1 MFIRQLARSDFPDVL
16 AITTQAF
23 AKDELFDWLH
33 PHQDKYPNDLR
44 RTQRILLRN
53 RLVSVGS
60 HGFVIVTDETD
71 PDWSGTPEITG
82 YAFFMRSGND
92 ELGRKWQTDS
102 LFNKFERHLLSWEL
116 SYETNVLNR
125 ISDRARVQEY
135 RDMAHYN
142 LYSKLDPRWHLGL
155 LAVSVNY
162 QRRGIGGKLV
172 KYGQKLAAEENL
184 PLTLES
190 SVAGRGLYLRSGF
203 KIVDESE
210 VVKGLD
216 GLSMVWE
223 PDHLK
228 GKWLEDIG
236 NGRANILKIVRRH
249 SRRHA

>member
-1 MFIRQLARSDFPDVL
+1 MFIRQLTRDDFPDVL
-16 AITTQAF
+16 AITTQTF

-53 RLVSVGS
+53 RLVNVGS

-82 YAFFMRSGND
+82 YAFFVRSGND
-92 ELGRKWQTDS
+92 ELGRKWQTNS
-102 LFNKFERHLLSWEL
+102 LFNSMWREMSSNISINHANDKTEFERYLLSWEL

-135 RDMAHYN
+135 RNTTHYDFYN
-142 LYSKLDPRWHLGL
+142 TLDPRWHLGL

-172 KYGQKLAAEENL
+172 EYGQKLAAKDNL

-190 SVAGRGLYLRSGF
+190 SVIGRGF
-203 KIVDESE
+203 
-210 VVKGLD
+210 
-216 GLSMVWE
+216 
-223 PDHLK
+223 
-228 GKWLEDIG
+228 
-236 NGRANILKIVRRH
+236 
-249 SRRHA
+249 